1 MPPTPRHVLPHL
13 SPIHTKLHIS
23 ATYYYTFKKKQKQKP
38 NPQKGEPKIPLRN
51 NSKEINVELETTMF
65 LTR

>member
-38 NPQKGEPKIPLRN
+38 NPQKGEPKISL
-51 NSKEINVELETTMF
+51 EIIQKKLM
-65 LTR
+65 